1 MTRHNHKVSTN
12 RQGFPRLHFK
22 VGLAA
27 SQAKKKK
34 IHIRCLVVLSKGSS
48 GIVKL
53 GNLGREGKDT

>member
-34 IHIRCLVVLSKGSS
+34 NPHTLPGGSS
-48 GIVKL
+48 QGIFRH
-53 GNLGREGKDT
+53 REIGEPRT